1 MPRTRTSTGAI
12 AALALLAAAPTASGA
27 SVDYGPI
34 SHKGMKTVGA
44 ASTSKKLTLQ
54 LGFVANQSGL
64 QKAVK
69 AGSNPTSSSY
79 GSYPSLSTLA
89 SKYGASSSKRKGVV
103 NAFKAQG
110 ITAKVDVTHLR
121 ASATVSIGKAQKLF
135 GTKWKVYKTST
146 GSKVAL
152 PVNTPKLP
160 SGIKGNVDTVAGMRL
175 QLSSGS
181 SSSARAAVFADGG
194 SPTRTGTP
202 AFGCV
207 PATFPSALASSSGL
221 YPNQILTAYGIA
233 SLQAGGL
240 KGQGAR
246 LAIVGEAPTP
256 ASDVNTFRSCFGT
269 QGTALK
275 IHNAGSIKPILESSL
290 DAMVASMVAP
300 SLAHFD
306 LWVHTLNENT
316 DDGDVEGFLQMLA
329 QPLQATANGAP
340 LPHVISVSYGEC
352 ESVVQPFTASR
363 TLVER
368 QLTATAALGITAV
381 VAAGDTGSSACARGV
396 PASQLTSADKKPQV
410 SWPASSPWV
419 LAVGGTNLTLGA
431 DNAIAATGVW
441 NDTAYPAPFHA
452 TAGGGGGSSA
462 FESRPWWQP
471 AQPFGSS
478 GKRMVPDIAAFAD
491 ESPGYPIVC
500 SKGVQGCK
508 GSGQSIAFV
517 GGTSA
522 AAPLVAGMIALWT
535 QQAHAQGLP
544 KPGFVAPLL
553 YSLAQHEPGTFV
565 DVTQGTNALF
575 GGSCCPARA
584 GFDTA
589 TGWGSP
595 AANVVASSLGA
606 R

>member
-306 LWVHTLNENT
+306 LWVHTLNENA